1 MINSD
6 ILNIKNKILS
16 SVDCRKIILFGSYAY
31 GVPRDGSDYDF
42 YVVLDDGTEKP
53 IRAVQKIYRDLA
65 QTTMQTP
72 VDILANYKTR
82 YEERSKLPTLERT
95 IAHQGIVLYDR
106 N

>member
-1 MINSD
+1 MLNSD
-6 ILNIKNKILS
+6 ILNIKDRILS
-16 SVDCRKIILFGSYAY
+16 SVDCQKIILFGSYAY
-31 GVPRDGSDYDF
+31 GAPRADSDYDF
-42 YVVLDDGTEKP
+42 YVVLDDGAEKP

-65 QTTMQTP
+65 QTTMQIS

-95 IAHQGIVLYDR
+95 VARQGIILYDR